1 MAWEQKKTNV
11 EGSGTNTQG
20 PKHHSLIANQYRKGG
35 PTIKGFRGCGLVVG
49 ERGLFWG
56 SCQGF
61 FQENCLV
68 GMAFRPKEVSKRL
81 APTRNKPLSI
91 WVEGRT
97 QNLIHLG
104 KAGKMKGETKQI
116 GFLSQNR
123 EWCSKHTLSKGSGQ
137 ATYRLVGSLEG
148 ILTRNQKR
156 LVKPQGQKGEISL
169 NQLTI
174 KGRDS
179 HR

>member
-20 PKHHSLIANQYRKGG
+20 RSTIHLQPTNTGKVG
-35 PTIKGFRGCGLVVG
+35 PQSRDSEAVVWWWG
-49 ERGLFWG
+49 KRGLFWG
-56 SCQGF
+56 SYQGF

-68 GMAFRPKEVSKRL
+68 GMAFCPKEVSKRL

-123 EWCSKHTLSKGSGQ
+123 EWCRKNTLSKGSGQ

-169 NQLTI
+169 NQFTI
-174 KGRDS
+174 KGRGS